1 MPSQKID
8 SIWLIRLR
16 WGAIVGQ
23 TAVVAGVYLGLNIPL
38 PLLPIFSI
46 IGLEVLINIISY
58 KSYVASNGNAPLFSA
73 LTLVADIL
81 CLTGLLYWSGGS
93 SNPFTL
99 LYLVHV
105 PLTVIMLGEM
115 WAWLLILLAATGFG
129 ALFRYNHHI
138 HALMHGA
145 HDDQASGMNLH
156 YIGMWVAFVIAATF
170 ILYFTSRISRELAK
184 RQQLIHELERKT
196 FRSEKLAS
204 LATLAAG
211 TAHELATP
219 LSTIAVV
226 ANEFEKAIGN
236 DTEKNLREDARV
248 IRSEVDRCRSILQ
261 QMAADGGQV
270 IGDSLENFTMA
281 DVLHNI
287 VAELPFKEQINM
299 RTEPG
304 CEHIL
309 VKLPLSTFRRA
320 FVSILKNAHDASSRQ
335 TPIEVYLRQEDCFA
349 IIEISDQGEGI
360 EQDKLS
366 KVTEPFYST
375 KEAGKGM
382 GLGLFLT
389 QTVLQSLN
397 GTLEIQSTLGKGTT
411 VTMQIPQLATYG

>member
-1 MPSQKID
+1 
-8 SIWLIRLR
+8 
-16 WGAIVGQ
+16 
-23 TAVVAGVYLGLNIPL
+23 
-38 PLLPIFSI
+38 
-46 IGLEVLINIISY
+46 
-58 KSYVASNGNAPLFSA
+58 
-73 LTLVADIL
+73 
-81 CLTGLLYWSGGS
+81 
-93 SNPFTL
+93 
-99 LYLVHV
+99 
-105 PLTVIMLGEM
+105 
-115 WAWLLILLAATGFG
+115 
-129 ALFRYNHHI
+129 
-138 HALMHGA
+138 
-145 HDDQASGMNLH
+145 
-156 YIGMWVAFVIAATF
+156 
-170 ILYFTSRISRELAK
+170 
-184 RQQLIHELERKT
+184 
-196 FRSEKLAS
+196 
-204 LATLAAG
+204 
-211 TAHELATP
+211 
-219 LSTIAVV
+219 
-226 ANEFEKAIGN
+226 
-236 DTEKNLREDARV
+236 
-248 IRSEVDRCRSILQ
+248 
-261 QMAADGGQV
+261 
-270 IGDSLENFTMA
+270 
-281 DVLHNI
+281 
-287 VAELPFKEQINM
+287 M